1 MSFWD
6 VIWIIAIT
14 YFFVAYLMLL
24 FHVFGDL
31 YRDPDT
37 GGFTKA
43 MWTLF
48 LIFLPFL
55 GILVYLIARGKDMAH
70 RSVAQAA
77 QAREAQEAYIR
88 DVAAAGTT
96 PAGTTPAEQVTQA
109 RELLDS
115 GAISA
120 DEFQALKTKAL
131 A

>member
-88 DVAAAGTT
+88 DVAAGTT
-96 PAGTTPAEQVTQA
+96 PAATTPAEQVTQA

>member
-6 VIWIIAIT
+6 VIWIIVIS
-14 YFFVAYLMLL
+14 YCFIAYLILL
-24 FHVFGDL
+24 FHIFGDL

-37 GGFTKA
+37 GGFAKA

-55 GILVYLIARGKDMAH
+55 GILVYLIARGKDMTQ
-70 RSVAQAA
+70 RTVAQAA

-88 DVAAAGTT
+88 DVAGGSTAA
-96 PAGTTPAEQVTQA
+96 TTPAEQVSQA
-109 RELLDS
+109 RALLDS

-120 DEFQALKTKAL
+120 EEFQALKTKAL

>member
-6 VIWIIAIT
+6 FVWLLVIT
-14 YFFVAYLMLL
+14 YCFVAYLMLL

-31 YRDPDT
+31 YRDPET
-37 GGFTKA
+37 GGFAKA

-55 GILVYLIARGKDMAH
+55 GILVYLIARGKDMAG
-70 RSVAQAA
+70 RTVTQAM

-88 DVAAAGTT
+88 DVAAAGS
-96 PAGTTPAEQVTQA
+96 TPAEQVSQA
-109 RELLDS
+109 KTLLDS
-115 GAISA
+115 GTISA
-120 DEFQALKTKAL
+120 EEFEAIKTKAL

>member
-6 VIWIIAIT
+6 VIWIIVIS
-14 YFFVAYLMLL
+14 YCFIAYLILL
-24 FHVFGDL
+24 FHIFGDL

-37 GGFTKA
+37 GGFAKA

-55 GILVYLIARGKDMAH
+55 GILVYLIARGKDMTQ
-70 RSVAQAA
+70 RTVAQAA

-88 DVAAAGTT
+88 DVAAGST
-96 PAGTTPAEQVTQA
+96 AGTTPAEQVSQA
-109 RELLDS
+109 RALLDS

-120 DEFQALKTKAL
+120 EEFQALKTKAL

>member
-6 VIWIIAIT
+6 AVWLIAIS
-14 YFFVAYLMLL
+14 YFFIAYLMLL

-37 GGFTKA
+37 GGLAKA

-55 GILVYLIARGKDMAH
+55 GILVYLLARGKDMAH
-70 RSVAQAA
+70 RAAAQAA

-88 DVAAAGTT
+88 DVAAAGRQD
-96 PAGTTPAEQVTQA
+96 AGTTSAEQVSQA
-109 RELLDS
+109 RTLLDS

-120 DEFQALKTKAL
+120 EEFQALKTKAL

>member
-6 VIWIIAIT
+6 VVWIIVIS
-14 YFFVAYLMLL
+14 YCFVAYLMLL

-37 GGFTKA
+37 GGFATA

-55 GILVYLIARGKDMAH
+55 GILVYLLARGKGMAH
-70 RSVAQAA
+70 RTVAQAA

-88 DVAAAGTT
+88 DVAAGTS
-96 PAGTTPAEQVTQA
+96 PATPAEQVTQA
-109 RELLDS
+109 RTLLDS

-120 DEFQALKTKAL
+120 DEFAALKTKAL

>member
-6 VIWIIAIT
+6 VVWIIVIS
-14 YFFVAYLMLL
+14 YCFVAYLMLL

-43 MWTLF
+43 LWTLF

-55 GILVYLIARGKDMAH
+55 GILVYLLARGKGMAH
-70 RSVAQAA
+70 RTVAQAA

-88 DVAAAGTT
+88 DVAAGTS
-96 PAGTTPAEQVTQA
+96 PATPAEQVTQA
-109 RELLDS
+109 RTLLDS

-120 DEFQALKTKAL
+120 DEFAALKTKAL